1 MSLYKVLGVEVEMDF
16 LDADFVEKFE
26 NSYEKMEQNAKN
38 IDPTMKTS
46 DKIRKQCDIMKQF
59 IVEVFGEDAHRKMIG
74 EKQSIALYVQASSDI
89 FDARIQEDIRYKQM
103 HKRFLVENIG
113 KKEYN
118 RFHHGK
124 GKRRHN

>member
-26 NSYEKMEQNAKN
+26 NSYEKMERDAKN

-46 DKIRKQCDIMKQF
+46 DKIRKQCDIMKRF
-59 IVEVFGEDAHRKMIG
+59 IVEVFGEDAHQKMIG

-89 FDARIQEDIRYKQM
+89 YDARIQEDIRYKQM
-103 HKRFLVENIG
+103 HKKFLVENIG
-113 KKEYN
+113 KEEYN

-124 GKRRHN
+124 GKKRHK

>member
-26 NSYEKMEQNAKN
+26 NSYEKMERDAKN
-38 IDPTMKTS
+38 IDPTMRTS

-59 IVEVFGEDAHRKMIG
+59 IVEVFGEDAHQKMIG
-74 EKQSIALYVQASSDI
+74 DKQSIALYVQASSDI

-103 HKRFLVENIG
+103 HKKFLVESIG
-113 KKEYN
+113 KKEYES
-118 RFHHGK
+118 FHHGK
-124 GKRRHN
+124 GKKRHK

>member
-26 NSYEKMEQNAKN
+26 NSYEKMERDAKN
-38 IDPTMKTS
+38 IDPTMRTS

-59 IVEVFGEDAHRKMIG
+59 IVEVFGEDAHQKMIG
-74 EKQSIALYVQASSDI
+74 DKQSIALYVQASSDI

-103 HKRFLVENIG
+103 HKKFLVESIG
-113 KKEYN
+113 KKEYES
-118 RFHHGK
+118 FHHGK
-124 GKRRHN
+124 GKRRHK